1 MLAIA
6 AYTAATTMTA
16 VAVWRLPAV
25 LYGDAHR
32 RALWG
37 CYAGFALA
45 LWLKSPGVISLMNHQ
60 PITDLSVLLK
70 HYVST
75 GAILAI
81 LTFVVA
87 SYGTSDQAVVPRHV
101 AVARWIERIAWK
113 AAIGML
119 ALMTLLF
126 FTVVDRSRPS
136 TDFVPDHAGQW
147 GAILYETVFYVY
159 LGAASAVTCY
169 QWSSAMRR
177 AETRLLRI
185 GLGLMAVAMAIGVA
199 YVAIRTTFMWVTLAD
214 PLSEDFNHNLGV
226 YTQLMQ
232 ILLFMIFAVGA
243 SIPTSSAIA
252 SRWRS
257 WRALW
262 NLYPLWRDLTTAYS
276 DIAFQP
282 PKSRL
287 REVLRI
293 DSPMDV
299 RLDRWTQ
306 DVADVVEQLRHHA
319 SPVLLPVIEEAVER
333 GSDPQA
339 QAEALWIKAALAG
352 AREGRRHAVPA
363 PALPSK
369 PISDTTAEVSW
380 LLRVEA
386 AYAAATDL
394 EVRNLIE
401 AAEAEELA
409 METEELAL

>member
-1 MLAIA
+1 MLALA

-37 CYAGFALA
+37 CYMGFALA
-45 LWLKSPGVISLMNHQ
+45 LWLKSPGVISLMNNQ
-60 PITDLSVLLK
+60 PINDLSVLLK

-87 SYGTSDQAVVPRHV
+87 SYGRTDQVVIPRHV
-101 AVARWIERIAWK
+101 AVARWIERVAWK

-126 FTVVDRSRPS
+126 FTVVDRARPS

-169 QWSSAMRR
+169 QWTSAMRR
-177 AETRLLRI
+177 AETRLLRV
-185 GLGLMAVAMAIGVA
+185 GLGLMAIAMAIGVA
-199 YVAIRTTFMWVTLAD
+199 YVAIRTAFMWVTLFD
-214 PLSEDFNHNLGV
+214 PLDEDFNHVLGV
-226 YTQLMQ
+226 YTQYMQ

-243 SIPTSSAIA
+243 SIPTSSAVA

-262 NLYPLWRDLTTAYS
+262 NLYPLWHDLVTAFP
-276 DIAFQP
+276 DIPFQKP
-282 PKSRL
+282 RSRW
-287 REVLRI
+287 REVLRT

-306 DVADVVEQLRHHA
+306 DIADVAEQLRHHA
-319 SPVLLPVIEEAVER
+319 APVLFPVIEEAVDS
-333 GSDPQA
+333 GADPLA
-339 QAEALWIKAALAG
+339 AAEALWIKAALADV
-352 AREGRRHAVPA
+352 REGHRRDVPA

-369 PISDTTAEVSW
+369 PISDTPAEVSW
-380 LLRVEA
+380 LLRVEK

-394 EVRNLIE
+394 QIRELREGAQI
-401 AAEAEELA
+401 AELA
-409 METEELAL
+409 MEMGELAL